1 MDTSRGQIIVQLQG
15 ATVQTVDL
23 NSDSLT
29 IGRIPDNGLVL
40 PIPPVSRHHAE
51 LRLTAQGPV
60 ITDLGSTN
68 GTYVAGVRLIAHQEY
83 PLIPGVPVQIGPF
96 VLTYSPATVKAKAQ
110 TEAQTEAQPA
120 SLAFVA
126 ELELPHEARPPAP
139 PRPTYPV
146 PLPTGTHSRYLQY
159 LPVIFHDGDF
169 LGRFL
174 QIFEAIWEPL
184 EWRLDHLPM
193 YFDPRTAPASMVNWL
208 GSWLGLELNERWP
221 EERRRRLV
229 AEGMELLC
237 WRGTRYGLSRWIEA
251 CTGVAPVIEND
262 PEQPFVFRVHLQI
275 PPGQDLDK
283 GLVIELIED
292 HKPAHAGYVLEF
304 V

>member
-23 NSDSLT
+23 TADSLT
-29 IGRIPDNGLVL
+29 IGRVPDNGLVL

-60 ITDLGSTN
+60 IIDLGSTN
-68 GTYVAGVRLIAHQEY
+68 GTYVGGVRLVAHQEF
-83 PLIPGVPVQIGPF
+83 PLIPGIPVQIGPF
-96 VLTYSPATVKAKAQ
+96 VLTYSPAAAPAV
-110 TEAQTEAQPA
+110 EPEAQPV
-120 SLAFVA
+120 SLAPVPEVEVA
-126 ELELPHEARPPAP
+126 VEERPPAP
-139 PRPTYPV
+139 ARPTYPV
-146 PLPTGTHSRYLQY
+146 PLPSVAPSRYLQY

-174 QIFEAIWEPL
+174 QIFEGIWEPL

-208 GSWLGLELNERWP
+208 GSWLGLELDERWP

-229 AEGMELLC
+229 AEGMDLLR
-237 WRGTRYGLSRWIEA
+237 WRGTRYGLSRWIET
-251 CTGVAPVIEND
+251 CTGISPSIEEL
-262 PEQPFVFRVHLQI
+262 PEQPFVFRVRLEV
-275 PPGQDLDK
+275 PPGRELDPE
-283 GLVIELIED
+283 LLTELIET
-292 HKPAHAGYVLEF
+292 HKPAHAGYVLEL

>member
-1 MDTSRGQIIVQLQG
+1 MSESRGQIIVQLQG

-23 NSDSLT
+23 NTDSLT

-51 LRLTAQGPV
+51 LRLTAHGLV
-60 ITDLGSTN
+60 IRDLGSSN
-68 GTYVAGVRLIAHQEY
+68 GTYVAGVRLVAHQEY
-83 PLIPGVPVQIGPF
+83 PLIPGVPVQIGSF
-96 VLTYSPATVKAKAQ
+96 VLTYSPVTAA
-110 TEAQTEAQPA
+110 TEAESDAQPV
-120 SLAFVA
+120 SLASVS
-126 ELELPHEARPPAP
+126 ELEVTHERQPPAP
-139 PRPTYPV
+139 PRPTYPA
-146 PLPTGTHSRYLQY
+146 PLPTGPHSRYLQY

-174 QIFEAIWEPL
+174 QIFESIWEPL
-184 EWRLDHLPM
+184 EWRLDHLHM

-229 AEGMELLC
+229 AEGMELLR
-237 WRGTRYGLSRWIEA
+237 WRGTHYGLSRWIEA
-251 CTGVAPVIEND
+251 CTGVAPVIEDD
-262 PEQPFVFRVHLQI
+262 PEQPFVFRVRLQI

-283 GLVIELIED
+283 DLVIELIEN

>member
-1 MDTSRGQIIVQLQG
+1 MSETRGQIIVQLQG

-23 NSDSLT
+23 NTDSLT

-51 LRLTAQGPV
+51 LRLTVHGPV
-60 ITDLGSTN
+60 IRDLGSSN
-68 GTYVAGVRLIAHQEY
+68 GTYIAGVRLLAHQEY
-83 PLIPGVPVQIGPF
+83 PLIPGVPLQIGPF
-96 VLTYSPATVKAKAQ
+96 VLTYSPATVT
-110 TEAQTEAQPA
+110 TEAETDVQPA
-120 SLAFVA
+120 SLASVS
-126 ELELPHEARPPAP
+126 ELEVTRERHPPAP

-146 PLPTGTHSRYLQY
+146 PLPTGPHSRYLQY
-159 LPVIFHDGDF
+159 LPVIFHGGDF

-174 QIFEAIWEPL
+174 QIFESIWEPL
-184 EWRLDHLPM
+184 EWRLDHLHM

-229 AEGMELLC
+229 TEGMELLR
-237 WRGTRYGLSRWIEA
+237 WRGTHYGLSRWIEA
-251 CTGVAPVIEND
+251 CTGVAPVIEDD
-262 PEQPFVFRVHLQI
+262 PEQPFVFRVRLQT
-275 PPGQDLDK
+275 PPGQELDK
-283 GLVIELIED
+283 DLVIELIEN